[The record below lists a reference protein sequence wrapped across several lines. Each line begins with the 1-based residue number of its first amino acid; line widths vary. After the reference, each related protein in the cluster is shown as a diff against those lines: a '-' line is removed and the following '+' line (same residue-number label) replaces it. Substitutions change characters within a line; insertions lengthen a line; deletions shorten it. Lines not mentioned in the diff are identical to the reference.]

1 MGKAREEYHPY
12 DRRDGTGRGRGIHKG
27 GHGKGNLGDMQ
38 DEVKAAQDD
47 MNEEDT
53 TKKEEGAEEETK
65 GEEKAQEKPAKEKP
79 EEEEEKDEF
88 ANAMTLEQYLAEKKA
103 PVARKEARKAEE
115 VKKENL
121 QRTENTKEKI
131 TTITSNL
138 TNKDVYSIA
147 TGKQETA
154 KLLGFQAPLEDFR
167 ERGDREDRGERR
179 GRGRGGRG
187 GRGGYGGRRQNQ
199 GLDMN
204 EDSFPTL

>member
-1 MGKAREEYHPY
+1 MVPQ
-12 DRRDGTGRGRGIHKG
+12 I
-27 GHGKGNLGDMQ
+27 
-38 DEVKAAQDD
+38 KAAPNARPTAARSSGP
-47 MNEEDT
+47 M
-53 TKKEEGAEEETK
+53 
-65 GEEKAQEKPAKEKP
+65 EKAQEKPAKEKP